1 MLVRGCGDS
10 RPLCVILTYRYEGER
25 DVIYIFCAMSQEAR
39 PLIRKLALKKQKT
52 RLPYQQYMNETGNIG
67 LTIMGIGPVAAAA
80 CVGSVLGE
88 GRLAEKSD
96 NTAQNAYLSGTK
108 DYLVLFG
115 TAAGSA
121 GAEGLYLINKL
132 INADSNRTFYPDLLI
147 ETDLP
152 EAEIVTSSKIMSEK
166 AIRQSE
172 QGETRLYDMESAAV
186 YEAASRYLGPH
197 EMSFLK
203 CVSDHGIS
211 IKSLAS
217 LTHLSK
223 VVDQATDKTVEYLR
237 KVERFL
243 RSDRD
248 DEAREQVILEETK
261 QLDEA
266 FRASE
271 AMHFEIRQLL
281 RYAHLTERENAIY
294 AGKNDEMTNS
304 GMTAENVKNL
314 VREYADHP
322 AKDRREGKRL
332 LYEFRQRLTR

>member
-1 MLVRGCGDS
+1 MIC
-10 RPLCVILTYRYEGER
+10 
-25 DVIYIFCAMSQEAR
+25 IFCAMSQEAK
-39 PLIRKLALKKQKT
+39 PLIRKLGLKKQKT
-52 RLPYQQYMNETGNIG
+52 RIPYQQFKNESGDIL

-96 NTAQNAYLSGTK
+96 NTAQNAYLSGTE

-115 TAAGSA
+115 TAAGSE
-121 GAEGLYLINKL
+121 GTEGLYLIDKL
-132 INADSNRTFYPDLLI
+132 TNSDSERTFYPDLLI

-152 EAEIVTSSKIMSEK
+152 EAEIVTSSKIMSKK
-166 AIRQSE
+166 AIRRSE
-172 QGETRLYDMESAAV
+172 HGGVQLYDMESAAV

-197 EMSFLK
+197 QMSFLK

-211 IKSLAS
+211 VKSLAS

-223 VVDQATDKTVEYLR
+223 VVDQAADKTVEYLR
-237 KVERFL
+237 KVEQFL
-243 RSDRD
+243 YPDRG
-248 DEAREQVILEETK
+248 DEIREQVILEETK

-266 FRASE
+266 FHASE

-281 RYAHLTERENAIY
+281 RYAHLAERENVLY
-294 AGKNDEMTNS
+294 AGKDNEAANS
-304 GMTAENVKNL
+304 GGAAENVKDFI
-314 VREYADHP
+314 REYADHP

-332 LYEFRQRLTR
+332 LYEFRRRLTQ